1 MTVHLLQT
9 RIGRVPAGEKNYH
22 IFYQILAGLSGEE
35 KRALHVAYTYVLV
48 LATRTYPE
56 ISNFMQDLQNLP
68 IFNFVQ

>member
-1 MTVHLLQT
+1 MTVHVLQT

-35 KRALHVAYTYVLV
+35 KRALHVAYTYLLV

-56 ISNFMQDLQNLP
+56 ISNM
-68 IFNFVQ
+68 